1 MWTRAEL
8 KEKAKTALRPFYWY
22 GVLACFIAAI
32 LGAGSSG
39 IGSGGGSA
47 GASSQARGNSHY
59 GGTIFDEHAIALF
72 ITLMI
77 VFLIV
82 LAVAIVLGIFVSN
95 IVIVGKLR
103 FFMESASQGQ
113 SAGIGRLFFA
123 FGGGH
128 YFNVMKIMFFK
139 GLFET
144 LWTFLFVI
152 PGIYKHYEYYMV
164 PYLLADNPD
173 MDQREAFRLS
183 KEMMNGNKFATF
195 VLELSFI
202 GWYLLGILL
211 CCIGG
216 IFVNPYYEMTFVELY
231 WTLRDQVM
239 GPQTWNDDQTV
250 YTDTTYQTY

>member
-22 GVLACFIAAI
+22 GVLACLIAAI

-47 GASSQARGNSHY
+47 GASSQARGNSNY

-128 YFNVMKIMFFK
+128 YLNVMKIMFFK

-144 LWTFLFVI
+144 LWTF
-152 PGIYKHYEYYMV
+152 
-164 PYLLADNPD
+164 
-173 MDQREAFRLS
+173 
-183 KEMMNGNKFATF
+183 
-195 VLELSFI
+195 FI
-202 GWYLLGILL
+202 RNSENLQ
-211 CCIGG
+211 
-216 IFVNPYYEMTFVELY
+216 
-231 WTLRDQVM
+231 TL
-239 GPQTWNDDQTV
+239 
-250 YTDTTYQTY
+250 